1 MTLRLALV
9 LLTLFLSL
17 SISADRP
24 TNNCSGAWTASAN
37 PLTVESGMG
46 VNIHFTDPKPGEIKM
61 IAAAGFRWVRMDFK
75 WDVTEREPGQY
86 DFAPYDRLMSE
97 LDQNN
102 IRALFILDYG
112 HPLYGGWPPRSES
125 ARQAFA
131 RWAVAAAKHFSN
143 RGVIWELYNEPNIKI
158 FWPPRPNVDE
168 YIALAL
174 GVGRA
179 FRAEIP
185 NEKLIGPAISGIQF
199 SFLEAC
205 FKAGLLEYWSAVSVH
220 PYRQTDPEAA
230 ANEYCV
236 LRALIGRYRSVT
248 SRDVISASSAPKEI
262 PIISGEWG
270 YSSVWRNMDE
280 DWQGYLLSRQMLMN
294 VANGIPISIWYDWQ
308 DDGAD
313 ARDPEHHFGL
323 VRNVYHAGG
332 DPIYEPK
339 PAYFAAKTFSEIFK
353 GYQFEKRLVV
363 GSKDD
368 YVLVFA
374 KGDDRRIAAW
384 TNSSQPR
391 RVVVP
396 LNGSFALTKHN
407 GEPGSTIT
415 ADGSGVSI
423 EISPAPVYLTSA
435 K

>member
-1 MTLRLALV
+1 MILRLALV

-24 TNNCSGAWTASAN
+24 ANNCSQCWAPSAN

-75 WDVTEREPGQY
+75 WDVTERERGQY
-86 DFAPYDRLMSE
+86 DFAPYDQLMSE
-97 LDQNN
+97 LDQYN

-112 HPLYGGWPPRSES
+112 HPLYGGWPPRSEA

-158 FWPPRPNVDE
+158 FWPPRPDVDE

-179 FRAEIP
+179 FRAEVP
-185 NEKLIGPAISGIQF
+185 NEKLIGPAISGIQI

-230 ANEYCV
+230 ANEYYV
-236 LRALIGRYRSVT
+236 LRELIDRYRTGTERNRNTT
-248 SRDVISASSAPKEI
+248 STKDI

-280 DWQGYLLSRQMLMN
+280 DRQGYLLARQMLTN

-308 DDGAD
+308 DDGP
-313 ARDPEHHFGL
+313 DPGEAEHHFGL
-323 VRNVYHAGG
+323 VRNTYHAGS

-339 PAYFAAKTFSEIFK
+339 PAYLAASTLSRMFQ
-353 GYQFEKRLVV
+353 GYQFEMRLLV

-368 YVLVFA
+368 YILVFA
-374 KGDDRRIAAW
+374 KGADRRIAAW
-384 TNSSQPR
+384 TNSNLKR
-391 RVVVP
+391 RVTIP
-396 LNGSFALTKHN
+396 LDGAFTLTTHN
-407 GEPGSTIT
+407 GEGSGTIT
-415 ADGSGVSI
+415 ATGSGLSI
-423 EISPAPVYLTSA
+423 EIGSAPVYLTSA
-435 K
+435 N

>member
-1 MTLRLALV
+1 MILRLALV

-17 SISADRP
+17 LISADRP
-24 TNNCSGAWTASAN
+24 ANNCSEAWAPTAN
-37 PLTVESGMG
+37 PITVESGMG

-75 WDVTEREPGQY
+75 WDVTERERGQY
-86 DFAPYDRLMSE
+86 DFAPYDRLLSE
-97 LDQNN
+97 LDQYE

-112 HPLYGGWPPRSES
+112 HPLYGGWPPRSEA

-143 RGVIWELYNEPNIKI
+143 RGVLWELYNEPNTKM
-158 FWPPRPNVDE
+158 FWPPGPKVDE

-174 GVGRA
+174 VVGRA
-179 FRAEIP
+179 FRAEVP

-220 PYRQTDPEAA
+220 PYRRTDPEAV

-236 LRALIGRYRSVT
+236 LRELIGRYRT
-248 SRDVISASSAPKEI
+248 GANPNGISASPREI

-270 YSSVWRNMDE
+270 YSSVWRNLDE
-280 DWQGYLLSRQMLMN
+280 DRQGYLFARQMLTN

-308 DDGAD
+308 DDGEDPGD
-313 ARDPEHHFGL
+313 AEHHFGL
-323 VRNVYHAGG
+323 VRNTYRAGH

-339 PAYFAAKTFSEIFK
+339 PSYLAARTLSELFQ
-353 GYQFEKRLVV
+353 GYHFESRLAV

-368 YVLVFA
+368 YILVFA
-374 KGDDRRIAAW
+374 KGDNRRIAAW
-384 TNSSQPR
+384 TNSSLPR
-391 RVVVP
+391 SVVIP
-396 LNGSFALTKHN
+396 LNGSFTLTTHN
-407 GEPGSTIT
+407 GQGKGTIT
-415 ADGSGVSI
+415 ASGSGLSV
-423 EISPAPVYLTSA
+423 EISPSPIYLTPA
-435 K
+435 N

>member
-1 MTLRLALV
+1 MILRLALV

-17 SISADRP
+17 LVSADRP
-24 TNNCSGAWTASAN
+24 TNNCSEAWAPTVTPA
-37 PLTVESGMG
+37 TVESGMG

-61 IAAAGFRWVRMDFK
+61 IAAAGFRWVRMDLK
-75 WDVTEREPGQY
+75 WDITERERGQY
-86 DFAPYDRLMSE
+86 DFSSYDRLMSE
-97 LDQNN
+97 LDQYK

-112 HPLYGGWPPRSES
+112 HPLYGGWPPRSEA

-131 RWAVAAAKHFSN
+131 RWAVAAARHFSN
-143 RGVIWELYNEPNIKI
+143 RGVIWEVYNEPNVKI
-158 FWPPRPNVDE
+158 FWPPRPDVDE

-174 GVGRA
+174 AVGRA
-179 FRAEIP
+179 FRAEVP

-236 LRALIGRYRSVT
+236 LREMIARYRTAADPNRVSV
-248 SRDVISASSAPKEI
+248 SPREI

-270 YSSVWRNMDE
+270 YSSVWRHMDE
-280 DWQGYLLSRQMLMN
+280 ERQGYLLARQMLTN
-294 VANGIPISIWYDWQ
+294 FANGIPISIWYDWQ

-313 ARDPEHHFGL
+313 PNDAEHHFGL
-323 VRNVYHAGG
+323 VRNTYRAGH
-332 DPIYEPK
+332 DSIYEPK
-339 PAYFAAKTFSEIFK
+339 PSYLAARTLSEVFQ
-353 GYQFEKRLVV
+353 GYHFENRLAV

-374 KGDDRRIAAW
+374 KGDDRRIATW
-384 TNSSQPR
+384 TNSSLPR
-391 RVVVP
+391 SVVIP
-396 LNGSFALTKHN
+396 LNGSFTFTTHN
-407 GEPGSTIT
+407 GEGKGTVTASGPGLSM
-415 ADGSGVSI
+415 
-423 EISPAPVYLTSA
+423 EISPAPIYLTPVN
-435 K
+435 